1 MFDDFLSST
10 LKIILVLDIIGVIAY
25 FGLGA
30 FKRHKQKQPTL
41 APISVSNTVSNTVS
55 KPSWWR
61 RTPRRITAESSAT
74 LQEACVSLKR
84 VLYSFEKGLA

>member
-10 LKIILVLDIIGVIAY
+10 LKIILILDIIGVIAY

-30 FKRHKQKQPTL
+30 FKTHKQKQPTL
-41 APISVSNTVSNTVS
+41 VPISVSNTVS

>member
-10 LKIILVLDIIGVIAY
+10 LKIIIVLDIIGVIAY

-30 FKRHKQKQPTL
+30 IKAHKQKQQPTL
-41 APISVSNTVSNTVS
+41 APVAIP
-55 KPSWWR
+55 KRSWWQR
-61 RTPRRITAESSAT
+61 SWWQRTPQNITAESSAT

-84 VLYSFEKGLA
+84 VLYSFEKGLT